1 MSVLAGSDRQLA
13 AKAHVIT
20 PSDSVDVTRFC
31 TAGLLLAS
39 NGSVHI
45 RTTEGV
51 DIDLGVWQAGQIIP
65 VQCTRVLAATSATVL
80 GLYY

>member
-13 AKAHVIT
+13 ARAHVIT

-31 TAGLLLAS
+31 TAGLLVTA
-39 NGSVHI
+39 NGGVHV
-45 RTTEGV
+45 RTTEGA
-51 DIDLGVWQAGQIIP
+51 DLDLGTWQAGQVVPIQ
-65 VQCTRVLAATSATVL
+65 VTRVLAATGATVL